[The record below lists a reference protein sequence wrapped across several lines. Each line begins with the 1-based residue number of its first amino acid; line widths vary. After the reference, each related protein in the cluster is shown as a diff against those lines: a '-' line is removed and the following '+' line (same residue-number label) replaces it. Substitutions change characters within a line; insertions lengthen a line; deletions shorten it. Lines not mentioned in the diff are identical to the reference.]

1 MEDYLAEV
9 TGLFDSA
16 LRPESLHAL
25 SQRLQSEF
33 HEKLQESDISM
44 LPSYHHSLPT
54 GRERGTFLALDMG
67 GSNFRL
73 ALVELR
79 GKSMGTEEMHVRWS
93 KTFPIDDTVRALKGP
108 AFFEWVADRIE
119 DMLDMDDHQSDGKSQ
134 PLSMGL
140 AWSFPIEQT
149 STKSGHL
156 LQMGKGFAA
165 TNGLQGRDLGELIMN
180 PCTKRGLNVQLQ
192 TIVNDSSAT
201 LLAEAYREPSTRM
214 SLILGTGTNSA
225 IFLPVTAL
233 SRNKYGRRS
242 DNWHDLAKHVI
253 VNTELSMHGK
263 NIWPATRWDRHL
275 NETHTL
281 PDFQPFEHL
290 VGGRYLGEIMRLV
303 LVEAIDEGLLFEG
316 ETPRRLREPY
326 ALDAGILAAFER

>member
-1 MEDYLAEV
+1 
-9 TGLFDSA
+9 
-16 LRPESLHAL
+16 
-25 SQRLQSEF
+25 
-33 HEKLQESDISM
+33 
-44 LPSYHHSLPT
+44 
-54 GRERGTFLALDMG
+54 MG

-79 GKSMGTEEMHVRWS
+79 GKEVSKEEMHVRRS
-93 KTFPIDDTVRALKGP
+93 KIFPIDDTVRALQGS
-108 AFFEWVADRIE
+108 AFFEWVAERIE
-119 DMLDMDDHQSDGKSQ
+119 EMLDMDEHQSDGKSH

-149 STKSGHL
+149 STRSGYL

-165 TNGLQGRDLGELIMN
+165 THGVQGRDIGELIMT

-192 TIVNDSSAT
+192 AIVNDSLAT

-233 SRNKYGRRS
+233 SSTKYGQRS
-242 DNWHDLAKHVI
+242 DDWHDLAKHVV

-275 NETHTL
+275 NETHTI
-281 PDFQPFEHL
+281 PDFQPFEYL

-303 LVEAIDEGLLFEG
+303 LVEAIDEGLLFDG
-316 ETPRRLREPY
+316 ETPNRLREPY